1 MSKNIRD
8 YEFRSSP
15 REITYL
21 DNEPLKLD
29 KNFSFFHNKI
39 KFRKELT
46 RLQLIFRDYTN
57 ISLLASG
64 IRDSYLKEE
73 YSEKFFIVIFTTN
86 QAIKDANQMISPYK
100 DTKIKPGCFYL
111 ESTSNYMLL
120 LSKDMEGLILGVD
133 TIEDIL
139 TQTFKLY
146 FEQSNLEDYIKIKPF
161 RLLNCTGQ

>member
-1 MSKNIRD
+1 MSKNIKD
-8 YEFRSSP
+8 YEFRSNP

-21 DNEPLKLD
+21 DDAPLKLD

-46 RLQLIFRDYTN
+46 RLQLIFKDYTK

-86 QAIKDANQMISPYK
+86 QAIKDANQMIDPYK
-100 DTKIKPGCFYL
+100 DTNIKPGCFYL
-111 ESTSNYMLL
+111 ESTTNYLILL
-120 LSKDMEGLILGVD
+120 AKNMEGLTSGIATLEE
-133 TIEDIL
+133 IF
-139 TQTFKLY
+139 TQTFEIY
-146 FEQSNLEDYIKIKPF
+146 FKQKNQDDYIKIKPF
-161 RLLNCTGQ
+161 KLFNCIE

>member
-1 MSKNIRD
+1 MSKNIKD
-8 YEFRSSP
+8 YEFRSNP

-21 DNEPLKLD
+21 DDAPLKLD

-46 RLQLIFRDYTN
+46 RLQLIFKDYTK

-86 QAIKDANQMISPYK
+86 QAIKDANQMIDPYK
-100 DTKIKPGCFYL
+100 DTNIKPGCFYL
-111 ESTSNYMLL
+111 ESTPNYMLL
-120 LSKDMEGLILGVD
+120 LAKNMEGLTSGIATLEE
-133 TIEDIL
+133 IF
-139 TQTFKLY
+139 TQTFEIY
-146 FEQSNLEDYIKIKPF
+146 FKQKNQDDYIKIKPF
-161 RLLNCTGQ
+161 KLFNCIE

>member
-1 MSKNIRD
+1 MSKNIKD
-8 YEFRSSP
+8 YEFRSNP

-21 DNEPLKLD
+21 DDAPLKLD

-46 RLQLIFRDYTN
+46 RLQLIFKDYTK

-86 QAIKDANQMISPYK
+86 QAIKDANQMIDPYK
-100 DTKIKPGCFYL
+100 DTNIKPGCFYL
-111 ESTSNYMLL
+111 ESTTNYLVLL
-120 LSKDMEGLILGVD
+120 AKNMEGLTSGIATLEE
-133 TIEDIL
+133 IF
-139 TQTFKLY
+139 TQTFEIY
-146 FEQSNLEDYIKIKPF
+146 FKQKNQDDYIKIKPF
-161 RLLNCTGQ
+161 KLFNCIE

>member
-8 YEFRSSP
+8 YEFRTNP
-15 REITYL
+15 REIKYL
-21 DNEPLKLD
+21 DDEPLKLD

-46 RLQLIFRDYTN
+46 RLQLLFKDYTK

-73 YSEKFFIVIFTTN
+73 YSEKFFIVIFSTN
-86 QAIKDANQMISPYK
+86 QVIKDANRIIEPYK
-100 DTKIKPGCFYL
+100 NTNIKPGCFYL
-111 ESTSNYMLL
+111 EATPNYMLL
-120 LSKDMEGLILGVD
+120 LTKDMEGLTSGID
-133 TIEDIL
+133 TLEDIL

-146 FEQSNLEDYIKIKPF
+146 FEQKDIDDYVKIKPF
-161 RLLNCTGQ
+161 KLFNCTE

>member
-1 MSKNIRD
+1 MSKNIKD
-8 YEFRSSP
+8 YEFRSNP

-21 DNEPLKLD
+21 DDAPLKLD

-46 RLQLIFRDYTN
+46 RLQLIFKEYTE

-86 QAIKDANQMISPYK
+86 QAIKDANQMIDPYK
-100 DTKIKPGCFYL
+100 DTNIKPGCFYL
-111 ESTSNYMLL
+111 ESTTNYLILL
-120 LSKDMEGLILGVD
+120 AKNMEGLTSGIATLEE
-133 TIEDIL
+133 IF
-139 TQTFKLY
+139 TQTFEIY
-146 FEQSNLEDYIKIKPF
+146 FKQKNQDDYIKIKPF
-161 RLLNCTGQ
+161 KLFNCIE

>member
-8 YEFRSSP
+8 YEFSSIP
-15 REITYL
+15 KEITYI
-21 DNEPLKLD
+21 DDEPLKLD

-46 RLQLIFRDYTN
+46 RLQLLFKEYTN

-73 YSEKFFIVIFTTN
+73 YSENFFIVIFTTN
-86 QAIKDANQMISPYK
+86 QAIKDANQMIYPYK
-100 DTKIKPGCFYL
+100 DTNIKPGCFYL
-111 ESTSNYMLL
+111 ESTPNYMLL
-120 LSKDMEGLILGVD
+120 LAKEMEGLILGVD
-133 TIEDIL
+133 TLEDIL

-146 FEQSNLEDYIKIKPF
+146 FEQNNLEDSIKIKPF
-161 RLLNCTGQ
+161 KLFNCQG